1 MAKHKLLRATHSR
14 FENGEL
20 RVYRVGDV
28 IDLTPGEAK
37 SAGDRVAYYPDQT
50 KSPKAAPTTST
61 ATDTGDAETGEA
73 ADGEF
78 DFVSTETV
86 ASLVD
91 IIDGMDSVES
101 LNKMRV
107 VEAANKSRIGVI
119 NAIDQRVKDLTGG

>member
-1 MAKHKLLRATHSR
+1 MANYKLLRATHSR
-14 FENGEL
+14 FENEEL
-20 RVYRVGDV
+20 RVYRVGDT
-28 IDLTPGEAK
+28 IDLTPEEAK
-37 SAGDRVAYYPDQT
+37 SVGDRVVYYPDQT
-50 KSPKAAPTTST
+50 KSPKAAPAAST
-61 ATDTGDAETGEA
+61 VTGTGNAETDEA

-91 IIDGMDSVES
+91 IIDSMDSVES

-119 NAIDQRVKDLTGG
+119 NAIDQRVRDLTGG